1 MRVLIIYKRSFLE
14 THAAERRGIGRL
26 GPARRARLRASDR
39 ENRRAL
45 DALVGHLEKR
55 GVAYDAVCRG
65 GVAAR
70 HRYNLVVALGG
81 DGTLFAASHLA
92 GPAPLLGI
100 NSDPKNSL
108 GLWTSAD
115 PRTFR
120 EPLDRALEGRLPGT
134 VLHRMAVA
142 VNGRLLSARV
152 FNDVLYAHRNPA
164 AMTRYRIQIGPR
176 QEEQKSSGVWV
187 ATAAGSTAALRS
199 AGGTRMPLGSRRLQ
213 YRVREPYTW
222 PLRRYRLTGGIVR
235 SLTIETFQVES
246 SLWLDGT
253 ILRHDLS
260 LGDRVE
266 FGPGEPLRLLG
277 HDESRRRRLFP

>member
-1 MRVLIIYKRSFLE
+1 MRVLIVYKRSFLE
-14 THAAERRGIGRL
+14 AHGSERRGIGRL
-26 GPARRARLRASDR
+26 GPARRALLRRADR

-45 DALVGHLEKR
+45 DALVAHLEKL

-70 HRYNLVVALGG
+70 HRYSLVVALGG
-81 DGTLFAASHLA
+81 DGTLFAASHHA

-100 NSDPKNSL
+100 NPDPANSL
-108 GLWTSAD
+108 GLWTGAD
-115 PRTFR
+115 SRTFR
-120 EPLDRALEGRLPGT
+120 GPLEQALQGRLPAT
-134 VLHRMAVA
+134 LLHRLAVR

-152 FNDVLYAHRNPA
+152 FNDVLFAHRNPA
-164 AMTRYRIQIGPR
+164 VMTRYRIETGPR
-176 QEEQKSSGVWV
+176 REEQKSSGVWV

-199 AGGTRMPLGSRRLQ
+199 AGGRRMAIGSRLLQ

-222 PLRRYRLTGGIVR
+222 PLRRYRLTGGTVR
-235 SLTIETFQVES
+235 SLTITTFLVES

-253 ILRHDLS
+253 ILRYDLS

-277 HDESRRRRLFP
+277 YDESRRRRLFP